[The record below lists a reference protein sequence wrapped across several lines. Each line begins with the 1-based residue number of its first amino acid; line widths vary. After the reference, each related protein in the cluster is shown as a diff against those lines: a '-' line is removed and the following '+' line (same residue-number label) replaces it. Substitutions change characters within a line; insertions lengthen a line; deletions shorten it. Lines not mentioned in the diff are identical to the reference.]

1 VKRPRSQD
9 AQNAVNQQLVSS
21 PTTLCDCA
29 RATFSAQKHEWACAL
44 ALREVSSVNEF
55 QMHLKWLAEQRRLA
69 DLERRWREAEKVAL
83 RELWASDD
91 DAENDDD
98 WEVNGDGENQAS
110 ATDQ

>member
-98 WEVNGDGENQAS
+98 WEVNGDGENE
-110 ATDQ
+110 ATN